1 MIRGLF
7 GTTSA
12 SSLLRGGL
20 EEASAT
26 QRGIGQRMA
35 TALAV
40 STSTNFTE
48 ATEAQLARARQA
60 ETDLQR
66 DMASLADTQIRFEAD
81 AQLLREVYQR
91 LRTAIGSRG

>member
-7 GTTSA
+7 GVSTLPSR
-12 SSLLRGGL
+12 LRGGL

-26 QRGIGQRMA
+26 QRGIGQRVADAMK
-35 TALAV
+35 V
-40 STSTNFTE
+40 STSTNFAE
-48 ATEAQLARARQA
+48 ATQAQLARAREA
-60 ETDLQR
+60 EADIQR

-81 AQLLREVYQR
+81 IQLLRETYQR